1 MEKLTFAV
9 SDGRIVGRT
18 LSGTAHV
25 YGGVTVDGRK
35 HAFAAGQWAR
45 SIAAGKVASFAF
57 HDDTKPLAS
66 QKNGSLR
73 LTDGAKLGFEIDLP
87 EGVSY
92 AEDLRALV
100 ASGVELGMSFQIM
113 PGKATTKGG
122 VKTWTA
128 SDLVSVDPVALP
140 AFEGTSVIL
149 NSADNR
155 TLDSTVVRIRANVRA
170 ARSGRA

>member
-9 SDGRIVGRT
+9 SDSKVTGRT

-35 HAFAAGQWAR
+35 HAFTAGQWAQ
-45 SIAAGKVASFAF
+45 SIAAGKVGSFAF
-57 HDDTKPLAS
+57 HDETKPLAG

-73 LTDGAKLGFEIDLP
+73 LKDGKALEFEIDLP

-100 ASGVELGMSFQIM
+100 ASGVDLGMSFQIL
-113 PGKATTKGG
+113 PGKSTTKAG
-122 VKTWTA
+122 VKTWTE
-128 SDLVSVDPVALP
+128 SQLISVDPVALP

-149 NSADNR
+149 NSVADIKLHNI
-155 TLDSTVVRIRANVRA
+155 VVGIRARVRA
-170 ARSGRA
+170 AHGR